1 MVGPGDVLDQR
12 YQIQSHL
19 GAGGMGTAWRAQD
32 LRIGRTVAVKTGVPE
47 TPEAL
52 RRFVREAELA
62 GGLSHPNIA
71 TIHDVGQIS
80 WSDRQLVYIV
90 MELVPGS
97 TLTDVITRGLP
108 RFEQTVGWA
117 RQICRALSAAHDEG
131 IVHRDIKPS
140 NVVVTDTGTVKVLD
154 FGIAKRQDGQ
164 TALTSNGV
172 IGTWKYMAPERW
184 SSSPVDARSDLY
196 SLGCVLMELWTG
208 RLPFL
213 GEEVYEIIRQ
223 HATMP
228 PPAPSAFRPGLPAA
242 ADRLVLDLLAK
253 DPAARP
259 PHARDV
265 ERRLTLLA
273 EAPAASTG
281 TPATSTSATVTATVA
296 PAAPQSSPTV
306 LDLAADPVL
315 AALRRRLDQIRAL
328 PADSD
333 IEEFLELT
341 DALIPEAQRELGPD
355 HRLTTEALLTRA
367 LRASRQV
374 PGDTSL
380 ERLVPKLTR
389 VFGAEDR
396 RTIEAHA
403 RVLGAQAG
411 LRHVRP
417 QLEEVIGLA
426 ARVIGPYD
434 PVTLHAQLQL
444 AFGTLRRRT
453 APGGSSLSFPHNP
466 IEAGHHRD
474 VLGPL
479 LPDLSRG
486 LPDNDAMRFEAH
498 RFLAAATYLLKDYP
512 TAARLYD
519 ELIPLQR
526 AVLGTAELAAHHGL
540 EHAHS
545 VGAAGDPAR
554 AVEMLDRLIPH
565 LRGAEQPGTSYE
577 ALGRRLHS
585 RFKRQARRI
594 AREEDDGGR
603 RPWFTRR

>member
-1 MVGPGDVLDQR
+1 MVGPGDVLDGR

-32 LRIGRTVAVKTGVPE
+32 LRIGRTVAVKTGIPD

-52 RRFVREAELA
+52 RRFVREAEIA

-71 TIHDVGQIS
+71 TIHDVGQIPQGE
-80 WSDRQLVYIV
+80 RQLVYIV

-97 TLTDVITRGLP
+97 TLTEVITRGLP
-108 RFEQTVGWA
+108 HFEETVGWA
-117 RQICRALSAAHDEG
+117 RQICRALAAAHDAG

-164 TALTSNGV
+164 TALTASGV

-213 GEEVYEIIRQ
+213 GEEFHEIIGQ

-281 TPATSTSATVTATVA
+281 TPATSTAAVA
-296 PAAPQSSPTV
+296 PPAPQSSPTV
-306 LDLAADPVL
+306 LDLAADPVR
-315 AALRRRLDQIRAL
+315 AALRRRLDQISAL

-333 IEEFLELT
+333 IEEFLELM

-355 HRLTTEALLTRA
+355 HRLTTEALLARA
-367 LRASRQV
+367 LRASQQV

-403 RVLGAQAG
+403 RVLGAQAD

-417 QLEEVIGLA
+417 QLEEVIDLA

-444 AFGTLRRRT
+444 AFGKLGGRT
-453 APGGSSLSFPHNP
+453 ASGGSSLSFPHTP
-466 IEAGHHRD
+466 IEAARHRD

-486 LPDNDAMRFEAH
+486 LPDNNAMRWEAH

-526 AVLGTAELAAHHGL
+526 AFWGTADLAPHHGL

-545 VGAAGDPAR
+545 VGEAGDPAR

-577 ALGRRLHS
+577 ARGRRLHA
-585 RFKRQARRI
+585 RYKRQARRT
-594 AREEDDGGR
+594 AREPDGGGR
-603 RPWFTRR
+603 RSWFSRR